1 MKVSASILSLCATLS
16 PEANQIFN
24 PINITFQA
32 AGVTSGMRRLHG
44 NTKIMSRVSVNH
56 IRGED
61 ASVTV
66 QFNLTVYCDA
76 LTALLLLAN
85 PLVRVQQK
93 VRLPHND
100 TIISRRVMCASS
112 KGLEFN
118 SYLFNSSFINNKGPV
133 TFNYI
138 KLTDD
143 KNDNKSMD
151 TKDRM

>member
-1 MKVSASILSLCATLS
+1 MTQPAFSLKQQLLNATTSCVFLSNALVVCMKVSASILSLCATLS

-76 LTALLLLAN
+76 LTALCLCWQILSFVYNKRSDCHTMTPLLADVSC
-85 PLVRVQQK
+85 VRAQK
-93 VRLPHND
+93 
-100 TIISRRVMCASS
+100 
-112 KGLEFN
+112 G
-118 SYLFNSSFINNKGPV
+118 
-133 TFNYI
+133 
-138 KLTDD
+138 
-143 KNDNKSMD
+143 
-151 TKDRM
+151 